1 MRLFINIS
9 IFFFLL
15 TTNVLSD
22 EAANWLKKEI
32 DVILNAYTD
41 TSMTNE
47 ARFLMIENTINY
59 NFAGAGIAKFV
70 SGDSWSNADKVTKKA
85 YIKLFKRHLAL
96 NIASLLQGYSN
107 QQYELSNSKYDSKS
121 KVSLIN
127 MEIFGETGNLEVTW
141 RVKQA
146 KDRFFVIDFLTF
158 SKVKSLSLCA
168 PPNGSNIT
176 SSIIFNSKRSFAE
189 SFIAVA
195 ASRVFVGSL
204 HNIVAQPSGEITE

>member
-146 KDRFFVIDFLTF
+146 KDRFFIIDLL
-158 SKVKSLSLCA
+158 VADISLVVTKRSE
-168 PPNGSNIT
+168 
-176 SSIIFNSKRSFAE
+176 FNSMLKTVNNDLSRFNSLLDDQNKISFTKL
-189 SFIAVA
+189 I
-195 ASRVFVGSL
+195 
-204 HNIVAQPSGEITE
+204 N

>member
-70 SGDSWSNADKVTKKA
+70 SGDSWNNADKVTKKE

-96 NIASLLQGYSN
+96 NISSLLQGYSN

-146 KDRFFVIDFLTF
+146 KDRFFIIDLL
-158 SKVKSLSLCA
+158 VADISLVVTKRSE
-168 PPNGSNIT
+168 
-176 SSIIFNSKRSFAE
+176 FNSMLKTVNNDLSRFNSLLDDQNKISFTKL
-189 SFIAVA
+189 I
-195 ASRVFVGSL
+195 
-204 HNIVAQPSGEITE
+204 N

>member
-70 SGDSWSNADKVTKKA
+70 SGDSWNNADKVTKKE

-96 NIASLLQGYSN
+96 NISSLLQGYSN

-146 KDRFFVIDFLTF
+146 KDRFFVIDLL
-158 SKVKSLSLCA
+158 VADISLVVTKRSE
-168 PPNGSNIT
+168 
-176 SSIIFNSKRSFAE
+176 FNSMLKTVNNDLSQFNRLLDDQNKISFTK
-189 SFIAVA
+189 II
-195 ASRVFVGSL
+195 
-204 HNIVAQPSGEITE
+204 N

>member
-70 SGDSWSNADKVTKKA
+70 SGDSWNNADKVTKKE

-96 NIASLLQGYSN
+96 NISSLLQGYSN

-146 KDRFFVIDFLTF
+146 KDRFFIIDLL
-158 SKVKSLSLCA
+158 VADISLVVTKRSE
-168 PPNGSNIT
+168 
-176 SSIIFNSKRSFAE
+176 FNSMLKTVNNDLSQFNRLLDDQNKISFTK
-189 SFIAVA
+189 II
-195 ASRVFVGSL
+195 
-204 HNIVAQPSGEITE
+204 N

>member
-146 KDRFFVIDFLTF
+146 KDRFFVIDLL
-158 SKVKSLSLCA
+158 VADISLVVTKRSE
-168 PPNGSNIT
+168 
-176 SSIIFNSKRSFAE
+176 FNSMLKTVNNDLSQFNRLLDDQNKISFTK
-189 SFIAVA
+189 II
-195 ASRVFVGSL
+195 
-204 HNIVAQPSGEITE
+204 N